1 MNESQFRN
9 AVLDILASYYQKQ
22 NKELNNEDVLFINE
36 DISFGNIKC
45 NVVLQSERDLKY
57 EFAYDC
63 NSKTIYFIV
72 YQIVDKNSFEVK
84 IEGQNEVENLQ
95 HENSELKKKLEEHEK
110 HKKEEK

>member
-1 MNESQFRN
+1 MNENQFRN
-9 AVLDILASYYQKQ
+9 AVLDILASYYKNQ
-22 NKELNNEDVLFINE
+22 NKELNNEDVLFVNE
-36 DISFGNIKC
+36 DVSFGNIKC

-63 NSKTIYFIV
+63 NNKTIYFIV
-72 YQIVDKNSFEVK
+72 YQIVDKNSFEVNF
-84 IEGQNEVENLQ
+84 GQNEVENLQ

>member
-9 AVLDILASYYQKQ
+9 AVLDILKAYYQKQ
-22 NKELNNEDVLFINE
+22 NKELNIEDVLFVNE

-45 NVVLQSERDLKY
+45 NIVLQSERDLKY

-63 NSKTIYFIV
+63 NSKTIYFMV
-72 YQIVDKNSFEVK
+72 YQIVDKNSFEVNF
-84 IEGQNEVENLQ
+84 GQSEVENLQ

>member
-1 MNESQFRN
+1 MNENQFRN
-9 AVLDILASYYQKQ
+9 AVLDILKQHYQNQ
-22 NKELNNEDVLFINE
+22 NKELKLEETIFVNE

-45 NVVLQSERDLKY
+45 NVIVQSEKELKY

-63 NSKTIYFIV
+63 NNKTIYFIV
-72 YQIVDKNSFEVK
+72 YQIVDRNSFEVK

-110 HKKEEK
+110 HKKGEK